1 MSNNIEINFTEMNIN
16 DEAIN
21 TPTSFIPTTAG
32 SRNEE
37 GFINSLNRQGF
48 TPTKCGMEKIAN
60 CIDAYANNIQFQIT
74 STCIPLCDDGIGMTR
89 EKLINMFDANR
100 ENHSGDKSMGV
111 SGIGGIISNYQ
122 LSKSDDGIPGEVTVF
137 TKNKDEPYIKA
148 IIPWNF
154 IHDNKKYDGT
164 IKIEPMNETE
174 INLFIME
181 RQKFTN
187 STTGTTIYFP
197 YSESFRKLLGS
208 QFISRQEDGCNLEN
222 WWPIIFGKT
231 QTNILLDNSNGLPPV
246 PLKKYNYFSGSDT
259 EFYCGVFNWPIYYIS
274 DNGKDR
280 FISKNPNKPDKYIEI
295 TQNGNGFSTAP
306 KDINIDPRKIENAQI
321 IQFTCGMRKDNR
333 VFNPD
338 YPLNQGTQSATFYL
352 NNYDAQFMSE
362 AGQKD
367 IIKEFCSKV
376 GVIRNS
382 QKITGFTL
390 EGYSVGSARA
400 NGESL
405 IKCVLHRN
413 EVSYETVSKQENKL
427 DIIHGIQQNKNQNQN
442 EFPTPYIRI
451 IKHLKEWHY
460 TKMMKYFKD
469 VTDLAHKKEKD
480 ELIRQQEQ
488 KKAEQERLRAEKK
501 AEEDRKKVEQ
511 EKIRA
516 EQKAEEDR
524 KKAEIA
530 AANALLQQEEE
541 NNTSSNKEDEDSS
554 EEEEDDLNEEEEDD
568 LNEEEEDDLNEE
580 EEDDLNEEEE
590 DDLNEEEEEED
601 MNKIVTESRE
611 WEKQAAQSLMEH
623 IAGISYNK
631 TNGKE
636 MYDFVMQYISKK

>member
-1 MSNNIEINFTEMNIN
+1 MNTNN
-16 DEAIN
+16 EAIN
-21 TPTSFIPTTAG
+21 TPISFIPMTAG

-37 GFINSLNRQGF
+37 GFINGLNRQGF
-48 TPTKCGMEKIAN
+48 TSTKCGMEKIAN

-74 STCIPLCDDGIGMTR
+74 STYIPLCDDGIGMTP
-89 EKLINMFDANR
+89 EKLSNMFDANR
-100 ENHSGDKSMGV
+100 ENHSEDKSMGV

-122 LSKSDDGIPGEVTVF
+122 LSKSDDGIPREVTVF
-137 TKNKDEPYIKA
+137 TKNKDGPYTKA

-154 IHDNKKYDGT
+154 IHAHKRYDGT
-164 IKIEPMNETE
+164 IKIDLMNETE

-181 RQKFTN
+181 RQKITN

-197 YSESFRKLLGS
+197 YSESFRKLLCS
-208 QFISRQEDGCNLEN
+208 QFISKQEDGRNLEN

-231 QTNILLDNSNGLPPV
+231 QTNILLDNSNGLPSI
-246 PLKKYNYFSGSDT
+246 PLKKYDYFSGPDT
-259 EFYCGVFNWPIYYIS
+259 EFYCGVFNWPIYYIL

-280 FISKNPNKPDKYIEI
+280 FISKNPDKPDKYIEI
-295 TQNGNGFSTAP
+295 TQNGSGFSTVP

-321 IQFTCGMRKDNR
+321 IQFTCGTRKDNR

-352 NNYDAQFMSE
+352 NDYDAQFMSD

-390 EGYSVGSARA
+390 EGCSVGSARA

-405 IKCVLHRN
+405 IRCVLHRS

-442 EFPTPYIRI
+442 EFPTQYIRI

-469 VTDLAHKKEKD
+469 VTELAEKKRKD
-480 ELIRQQEQ
+480 EIIRQQEQ
-488 KKAEQERLRAEKK
+488 KKAEQERIRAQQK
-501 AEEDRKKVEQ
+501 AEEDKKKVEQ

-541 NNTSSNKEDEDSS
+541 EEDDSS
-554 EEEEDDLNEEEEDD
+554 EEEEEEEDDSSEEEEENSSEEEEDESSSD
-568 LNEEEEDDLNEE
+568 EEEDEISSNEEEVEENEE
-580 EEDDLNEEEE
+580 HV
-590 DDLNEEEEEED
+590 
-601 MNKIVTESRE
+601 NKIVAESRE

-636 MYDFVMQYISKK
+636 MYDFVMQYLSKK

>member
-1 MSNNIEINFTEMNIN
+1 MSNNIKIDFTEMNTD
-16 DEAIN
+16 DEIIN
-21 TPTSFIPTTAG
+21 THTSFIPTTAG

-48 TPTKCGMEKIAN
+48 TPSKCGMEKLAN
-60 CIDAYANNIQFQIT
+60 SNDAYANNIQFQIN
-74 STCIPLCDDGIGMTR
+74 STCILLCDDGIGMTDK
-89 EKLINMFDANR
+89 KLYNMFDANR

-137 TKNKDEPYIKA
+137 TKNKDGPYIKA

-154 IHDNKKYDGT
+154 IHHNKKYDGT
-164 IKIEPMNETE
+164 IKLEPMNETE
-174 INLFIME
+174 IDDFTME

-187 STTGTTIYFP
+187 STTGTTIRFP
-197 YSESFRKLLGS
+197 YSESFRKLLCS
-208 QFISRQEDGCNLEN
+208 QFISKQVEGCNLEN

-231 QTNILLDNSNGLPPV
+231 QTNILLDRSNGLPPI
-246 PLKKYNYFSGSDT
+246 PLKKYDYFSGSDN
-259 EFYCGVFNWPIYYIS
+259 EFYCDVFNWSIYYIS

-280 FISKNPNKPDKYIEI
+280 FISKNPNNPDKYIEI
-295 TQNGNGFSTAP
+295 AQNKTGFSTVP

-321 IQFTCGMRKDNR
+321 ILFTCGMRKDNR

-338 YPLNQGTQSATFYL
+338 NPLPGTQSATFYL
-352 NNYDAQFMSE
+352 NNYDAQFMSDDR
-362 AGQKD
+362 QKD

-390 EGYSVGSARA
+390 EGCSVGSARA
-400 NGESL
+400 NSESL
-405 IKCVLHRN
+405 IKWALHRN

-442 EFPTPYIRI
+442 EFPTQYVRM
-451 IKHLKEWHY
+451 IKYLKDYHY
-460 TKMMKYFKD
+460 SKLMKYFKE
-469 VTDLAHKKEKD
+469 VTDLAEKKAED
-480 ELIRQQEQ
+480 ERIMQYEQ
-488 KKAEQERLRAEKK
+488 RKAEQERVRAEKK
-501 AEEDRKKVEQ
+501 AEEDRK
-511 EKIRA
+511 RA

-530 AANALLQQEEE
+530 AANALLQQKEDE
-541 NNTSSNKEDEDSS
+541 NNTSSDEEDEDEDEDDKEDSS
-554 EEEEDDLNEEEEDD
+554 AEEEEDDENLSAEEEEEDD
-568 LNEEEEDDLNEE
+568 ENLSV
-580 EEDDLNEEEE
+580 
-590 DDLNEEEEEED
+590 EEED

-623 IAGISYNK
+623 VAGISYNK

-636 MYDFVMQYISKK
+636 IYDFVMQYLSKK

>member
-1 MSNNIEINFTEMNIN
+1 M
-16 DEAIN
+16 
-21 TPTSFIPTTAG
+21 
-32 SRNEE
+32 
-37 GFINSLNRQGF
+37 
-48 TPTKCGMEKIAN
+48 
-60 CIDAYANNIQFQIT
+60 
-74 STCIPLCDDGIGMTR
+74 
-89 EKLINMFDANR
+89 
-100 ENHSGDKSMGV
+100 
-111 SGIGGIISNYQ
+111 
-122 LSKSDDGIPGEVTVF
+122 
-137 TKNKDEPYIKA
+137 
-148 IIPWNF
+148 
-154 IHDNKKYDGT
+154 
-164 IKIEPMNETE
+164 
-174 INLFIME
+174 
-181 RQKFTN
+181 
-187 STTGTTIYFP
+187 
-197 YSESFRKLLGS
+197 
-208 QFISRQEDGCNLEN
+208 
-222 WWPIIFGKT
+222 
-231 QTNILLDNSNGLPPV
+231 LDNSNGLPPV

-530 AANALLQQEEE
+530 AANALLQQKEDE
-541 NNTSSNKEDEDSS
+541 NNTSSDEEDEDDKEDSS
-554 EEEEDDLNEEEEDD
+554 AEEEEEEDDKDASSVEEEDDENLSAEEEEEDD
-568 LNEEEEDDLNEE
+568 ENLSA
-580 EEDDLNEEEE
+580 
-590 DDLNEEEEEED
+590 EEED